1 MGFLSKLFGRSR
13 VPSVQQI
20 VEKLLPMRLLDR
32 SSWDEIR
39 QWLAANA
46 FADIDRNE
54 ANRLWPE
61 IQEKCREAALIYFYE
76 LAKGNGLTQEAAT
89 EFAMKWTIL
98 TIFWFSNVDRPV
110 DKTIHLQR
118 LNSEPEVEIDLLI
131 AEIERQ
137 DARVIRHLKEMWRND
152 PEISSYLE
160 ILRGVQIQGKPTNE
174 MNTIWDTM
182 VFSSWDKLN
191 FSTPQ

>member
-13 VPSVQQI
+13 IPSVQQI

-32 SSWDEIR
+32 SSWAEIR

-61 IQEKCREAALIYFYE
+61 IQEKCREAAGLYFFR
-76 LAKGNGLTQEAAT
+76 LARDNGLTQEAAT
-89 EFAMKWTIL
+89 EFAMKWTVL
-98 TIFWFSNVDRPV
+98 TNFWFSNVDRPV
-110 DKTIHLQR
+110 DKTTHLQR

-137 DARVIRHLKEMWRND
+137 DARVIHDLKEMRKND
-152 PEISSYLE
+152 HDISSYIE
-160 ILRGVQIQGKPTNE
+160 MLRCMQIEGKPTNE
-174 MNTIWDTM
+174 MNAIWDEM
-182 VFSSWDKLN
+182 IFSSWDKLKL
-191 FSTPQ
+191 SIPK

>member
-39 QWLAANA
+39 QWLVAHA
-46 FADIDRNE
+46 FADIDHNE

-61 IQEKCREAALIYFYE
+61 IQEKCREAAGLYFYR
-76 LAKGNGLTQEAAT
+76 LARDNGLTQEAAT
-89 EFAMKWTIL
+89 EFAMKWTVL

-110 DKTIHLQR
+110 DKTTHLQR
-118 LNSEPEVEIDLLI
+118 LDREPEVEIDLLI

-137 DARVIRHLKEMWRND
+137 DARVIRDLKEMLKED
-152 PEISSYLE
+152 PEMSGHVKT
-160 ILRGVQIQGKPTNE
+160 LRRMQIEGKPTSE
-174 MNTIWDTM
+174 MNTCWDTM
-182 VFSSWDKLN
+182 IFSSWDKLN
-191 FSTPQ
+191 LSIPK